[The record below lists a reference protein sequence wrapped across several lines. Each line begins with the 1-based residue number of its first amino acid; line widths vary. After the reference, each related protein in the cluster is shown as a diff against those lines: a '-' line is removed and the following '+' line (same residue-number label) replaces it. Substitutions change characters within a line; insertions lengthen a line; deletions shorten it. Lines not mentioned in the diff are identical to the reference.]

1 MSELVYGV
9 NTALKNM
16 IDWDTLND
24 GTVPDFLP
32 ITGYENTTAPF
43 VLYSIVPRVVSNEKY
58 FQAKDGFRYYVYDT
72 NIDRMWAISRAI
84 RDALNVTSDEGLET
98 LKAALPGDCEFRILW
113 SVLRHSI
120 SFGPAEREG
129 FANTANEFEIA
140 YVRDDA

>member
-1 MSELVYGV
+1 MSEIVYDI
-9 NTALKNM
+9 NTALKDLL
-16 IDWDTLND
+16 DWDTLND
-24 GTVPDFLP
+24 GTVPEFIP

-43 VLYSIVPRVVSNEKY
+43 ILYSIVPRVVSHEKY
-58 FQAKDGFRYYVYDT
+58 YQNRDGIRYYVYDN

-98 LKAALPGDCEFRILW
+98 LKSAIPTTSEYRILW

-129 FANTANEFEIA
+129 FANTANEFEVA
-140 YVRDDA
+140 YVLL